1 MGGRVLFFL
10 RYWRRRSTILDL
22 MVDSNTKKS
31 NGPLQGVKV
40 LDLSRILA
48 GPWATQLLGDYGAEI
63 IKVERPGSGDDTRSW
78 GPPWLGSGDAGT
90 DRTAAYFLS
99 ANRNKRSITIDISHP
114 DGIEIV
120 RKLVLECDVF
130 VENFKVGTLAR
141 YGLDY
146 ASLRALRPELIYCSV
161 SAYGQTGSRAAEP
174 GYDAMIQASG
184 GLMSITG
191 APDEEGGSPQKVG
204 VAIADIMAG
213 MYAVTAILAA
223 LFARNESGTGQQ
235 IDIPL
240 YDSQVAW
247 LANQNMNYLIGHAV
261 PGRQGTGHPNLV
273 PYQTFATAD
282 GYLTVAVGNDRQFA
296 ACARCL
302 DLPDLVADPRFR
314 TNADRVQH
322 RDELIPEMAAKL
334 GEKDTQ
340 YWLEILTECG
350 VPVGPINSIADVLEN
365 DYAQERKLV
374 RSIQH
379 ASVGRIPTV
388 ANPVEFSAT
397 SVEYELAPPLL
408 GEHTEEILINELGYT
423 AARIADLRT
432 AGAI

>member
-1 MGGRVLFFL
+1 
-10 RYWRRRSTILDL
+10 
-22 MVDSNTKKS
+22 MVDPNTKKS
-31 NGPLQGVKV
+31 NGPLRGVKV

-114 DGIEIV
+114 DGIEII

-240 YDSQVAW
+240 YDTQVAW

-302 DLPDLVADPRFR
+302 DLPGLVADPRFR

-334 GEKDTQ
+334 GEKVTQ

-365 DYAQERKLV
+365 DYAHERKLV

-397 SVEYELAPPLL
+397 SVAYELAPPLL

-423 AARIADLRT
+423 AAKIADLRK